1 MKGMDQC
8 TFVPATKLMNFITF
22 KLISYINVQNND
34 ILLEKRKSIPIFAGS
49 ESLAVFPTKL
59 VNHPLLSM
67 GAACTKAGILPQ
79 SWLISQMLMK
89 VLFWKNLSIFLTIST
104 GLIQSSCPCVSDTS
118 PWSTTMRKAKYF
130 RLTQEKSL
138 FQQLRFALLD
148 RDKPTPIF
156 DLKTGMSS
164 KSLTKYEYPEPLETT
179 YIKLSGESL

>member
-8 TFVPATKLMNFITF
+8 TFVPATKLINFITF

-79 SWLISQMLMK
+79 SWFIS
-89 VLFWKNLSIFLTIST
+89 
-104 GLIQSSCPCVSDTS
+104 
-118 PWSTTMRKAKYF
+118 
-130 RLTQEKSL
+130 
-138 FQQLRFALLD
+138 
-148 RDKPTPIF
+148 
-156 DLKTGMSS
+156 
-164 KSLTKYEYPEPLETT
+164 
-179 YIKLSGESL
+179 